1 MPWLIP
7 IWNTKDHDPEKNITT
22 VTEKLINAVCDSE

>member
-7 IWNTKDHDPEKNITT
+7 IWNTEVYDPEKNVTT
-22 VTEKLINAVCDSE
+22 VTEKLINAVYDSE